1 MKKFIATIAIVM
13 ALATPASA
21 ATIGFDISKA
31 LPSIN
36 KAVTQIVTAPSFN
49 WSAWLSNLLEAGK

>member
-1 MKKFIATIAIVM
+1 MKKIITAVAIVM

-31 LPSIN
+31 RPSIN
-36 KAVTQIVTAPSFN
+36 KAITEIVSKPTFS
-49 WSAWLSNLLEAGK
+49 WAWLLEGWK

>member
-21 ATIGFDISKA
+21 ATIGFDVSKA
-31 LPSIN
+31 LPNIN
-36 KAVTQIVTAPSFN
+36 KAVTQIVTAPSFS
-49 WSAWLSNLLEAGK
+49 WSAWLSNLLEARK

>member
-1 MKKFIATIAIVM
+1 MKKFITTIAIVM

-21 ATIGFDISKA
+21 ATIGFDVSKA

-36 KAVTQIVTAPSFN
+36 KAVSEIVSKPSFN
-49 WSAWLSNLLEAGK
+49 WSAWLSNLLEARK